1 MKSLPSFL
9 GSALEH
15 TAREAPASR
24 LALARAR
31 ASPHRSLI
39 NPRVNNVMQQ
49 AGGESLWKRGL
60 ALSP

>member
-1 MKSLPSFL
+1 MKSFPSFL
-9 GSALEH
+9 GSALER

-31 ASPHRSLI
+31 ASPHRSLT
-39 NPRVNNVMQQ
+39 NPDVDNVMQQ
-49 AGGESLWKRGL
+49 ARGVSLWKRGL